1 MKKKLLA
8 MLMISVLAVT
18 AFTGCGNA
26 ADTGVSEQTQGKEQ
40 VESLEPADGT
50 ESVDSTEQVTGDGQ
64 SDSGKV
70 TLKVWAEEDN
80 FDILSK
86 MIDSFKQEYAG
97 QADFDITL
105 EEQSDSGLRDVMLS
119 DVHNAADVFSFPDD
133 QLNVLVSAGALYPV
147 TKADEVKKANLEGS
161 VNAASYNDT
170 LYAYPMTADN
180 GYFMYYDKNY
190 FSDEDVKTLD
200 GMLAVAEASGK
211 KISMEFN
218 SGWYLYA
225 FFGQTGLDF
234 GLNEDGVTNHCN
246 WNSTE
251 GAIKGT
257 DIADSLLRITSSPAF
272 LNQGDGDFV
281 ASIKDGSVIAGIN
294 GVWNAMDVKE
304 AWGDN
309 YGAVKLPTYTCAG
322 QQVQMAS
329 FTGYKMMGVNYYSKH
344 REWAC
349 KLADWLTN
357 EENQTIRFEERNQG
371 PSNINVASSDAV
383 GQVPAIAA
391 VIDQSQYGI
400 LQRVGNSYWDASTEF
415 ANTIL
420 AGNPEGLVTQ
430 ELMDTLVEGITKSVV
445 E

>member
-1 MKKKLLA
+1 
-8 MLMISVLAVT
+8 
-18 AFTGCGNA
+18 
-26 ADTGVSEQTQGKEQ
+26 
-40 VESLEPADGT
+40 
-50 ESVDSTEQVTGDGQ
+50 
-64 SDSGKV
+64 
-70 TLKVWAEEDN
+70 
-80 FDILSK
+80 
-86 MIDSFKQEYAG
+86 
-97 QADFDITL
+97 
-105 EEQSDSGLRDVMLS
+105 
-119 DVHNAADVFSFPDD
+119 
-133 QLNVLVSAGALYPV
+133 
-147 TKADEVKKANLEGS
+147 
-161 VNAASYNDT
+161 
-170 LYAYPMTADN
+170 
-180 GYFMYYDKNY
+180 MYYDKNY

-281 ASIKDGSVIAGIN
+281 ASIKDGSVIAGIS
-294 GVWNAMDVKE
+294 GVWNAMGVKE

-357 EENQTIRFEERNQG
+357 EENQTIRFEEKNQG
-371 PSNINVASSDAV
+371 PSNINAASSDAV